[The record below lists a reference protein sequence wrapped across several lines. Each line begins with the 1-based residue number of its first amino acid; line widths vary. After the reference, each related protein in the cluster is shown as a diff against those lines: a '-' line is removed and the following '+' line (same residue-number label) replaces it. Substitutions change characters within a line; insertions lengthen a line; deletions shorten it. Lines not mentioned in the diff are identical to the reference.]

1 MLCATGHSLNEKLKD
16 AGLEVSIAEAE
27 RDEVGVMAARGKKR
41 DAQRALN
48 EHRLNCDICDN
59 PSA

>member
-1 MLCATGHSLNEKLKD
+1 MLCPTGLTLSEELKA
-16 AGLEVSIAEAE
+16 AGLEVSIAESD
-27 RDEVGVMAARGKKR
+27 RDEVGVIAARGKKR

-48 EHRLNCDICDN
+48 EHRLDCDICAN

>member
-1 MLCATGHSLNEKLKD
+1 MLCPTGLTLSEELKA

-27 RDEVGVMAARGKKR
+27 RDDVGVIAARGRKR

-48 EHRLNCDICDN
+48 EHRVDCDICAN
-59 PSA
+59 P